1 MNAGV
6 QWLCLNTGSP
16 TLHLSISYVSRE
28 SSRPSVG
35 MSVRLTSIT
44 FPSWINFHLCK
55 VFCDLKVIVLKSYL
69 KWWKVNSDK
78 TEFRFE
84 GKNKI
89 LKLILQ
95 YRLWHMLNH
104 WMLSGKFE
112 GSEIRHGI
120 FWGSIF
126 CPGNFW
132 VLLEALRPPPPPYSI
147 TPSLEIRSTSCDLWA
162 KYQDPRFSIKIPKEL
177 LVILLLGK
185 RASPKDSLLP
195 HMI

>member
-1 MNAGV
+1 MLV
-6 QWLCLNTGSP
+6 H
-16 TLHLSISYVSRE
+16 LHYLSISYVSRE

-44 FPSWINFHLCK
+44 FPSWMNFHLCK

-78 TEFRFE
+78 TEFRFK

-112 GSEIRHGI
+112 GSEIPHGI

-132 VLLEALRPPPPPYSI
+132 VLLEALRPPPFLFDHPLTWNPEY
-147 TPSLEIRSTSCDLWA
+147 PLW
-162 KYQDPRFSIKIPKEL
+162 S
-177 LVILLLGK
+177 LGK
-185 RASPKDSLLP
+185 ISGSSILNKDP
-195 HMI
+195 